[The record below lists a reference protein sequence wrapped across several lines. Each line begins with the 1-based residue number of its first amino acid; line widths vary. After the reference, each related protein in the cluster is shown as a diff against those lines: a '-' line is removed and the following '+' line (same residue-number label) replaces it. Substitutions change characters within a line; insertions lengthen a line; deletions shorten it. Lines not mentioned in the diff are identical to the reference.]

1 LPHVFHLFIYDKL
14 DENLPNIH
22 KTKHPKKGE
31 RKIQDGW
38 IQVQAKRRNHQPGWI
53 TRGTRSNQ
61 VLNPPQTQGAY
72 EIRREKEHLKENL
85 T

>member
-1 LPHVFHLFIYDKL
+1 M
-14 DENLPNIH
+14 PNIH
-22 KTKHPKKGE
+22 KNKALKKGGE
-31 RKIQDGW
+31 KGTRWVDPSPSK
-38 IQVQAKRRNHQPGWI
+38 KNENHQPGWI

-72 EIRREKEHLKENL
+72 EISRERRNHLKEHL